1 MNKTALVTG
10 AGGTLGS
17 RLTARLIDAGWQVR
31 ALVLPGDPQ
40 GERLARA
47 GCDVREGDVSDAS
60 SLGGLSTGIDTVY
73 HLAAIILSHDP
84 SAFGRVNLEGTT
96 NMVASAASASVRH
109 FIYVSS
115 ASVTYPRLTPYGESK
130 LAAER
135 VVTRETALGHTIV
148 RPTLVYERGG
158 GLELQ
163 IFLRYLQ
170 RFPIVPF
177 IGQGAALKR
186 PVHAADVVDGL
197 FRLAGHPSALGKL
210 YNFSGGEA
218 ISMFEF
224 AQLLLRL
231 RGHSAPVFACAGAAL
246 FGDRGSSGPRHGSSP
261 PHQER
266 HRRNHPRRQPRPLVC
281 HARLGVRPDRR
292 APGAP
297 SLFRQSV
304 CARERRSWFIE

>member
-1 MNKTALVTG
+1 MSAATAMNKTALVTG
-10 AGGTLGS
+10 AGGTLGT

-40 GERLARA
+40 GERLSRA

-135 VVTRETALGHTIV
+135 VVTGETAFGHTIV

-177 IGQGAALKR
+177 IG
-186 PVHAADVVDGL
+186 
-197 FRLAGHPSALGKL
+197 
-210 YNFSGGEA
+210 
-218 ISMFEF
+218 
-224 AQLLLRL
+224 
-231 RGHSAPVFACAGAAL
+231 RG
-246 FGDRGSSGPRHGSSP
+246 RH
-261 PHQER
+261 
-266 HRRNHPRRQPRPLVC
+266 
-281 HARLGVRPDRR
+281 
-292 APGAP
+292 
-297 SLFRQSV
+297 
-304 CARERRSWFIE
+304 